1 MSIEDLRTELDEE
14 DNIDPIEDNQG
25 DESQENSEETQ
36 NESSQPD
43 DETSEDEEF
52 VITVGDEKPEPSD
65 DDDFSG
71 KPAPTW
77 VKDLRKKER
86 EARKRIKELE
96 AQVQQAKPADKP
108 IEVGAKPK
116 LSDFDYDED
125 QFESAVE
132 QWHERKRQVDQQ
144 QAAKRA
150 EEEQAQQ
157 AWQTKMQSYEERRQ
171 TVAAKVR
178 DFEEVEEA
186 AKDKLTPTQQGILIH
201 AAENPE
207 LIMYHLGK
215 HPNKAKELA
224 EITDPI
230 QFAFA
235 AAKLDSQMKIQT
247 RKPSTQ
253 PERKPSGSAGLAGA
267 VDQKLAQLEAK
278 AAKTGDRTELI
289 KYKKSLQKEG
299 EYLW

>member
-14 DNIDPIEDNQG
+14 DNIDPIEDNQ
-25 DESQENSEETQ
+25 EVENQEDPEETQ
-36 NESSQPD
+36 DESNQSD

-52 VITVGDEKPEPSD
+52 VITVGDEEPEPSD
-65 DDDFSG
+65 EDDFSG

-96 AQVQQAKPADKP
+96 AQVQQAKPTEKP
-108 IEVGAKPK
+108 IEVGPKPK
-116 LSDFDYDED
+116 LADFDYDED

-144 QAAKRA
+144 QASKRA
-150 EEEQAQQ
+150 EEEKAQQ
-157 AWQTKMQSYEERRQ
+157 AWQSKMQSYEERRQ
-171 TVAAKVR
+171 TVASKVR

-215 HPNKAKELA
+215 NPNKAKELA

-253 PERKPSGSAGLAGA
+253 PERKPSGSAGLSGV

-289 KYKKSLQKEG
+289 KYKKSLQK
-299 EYLW
+299 

>member
-14 DNIDPIEDNQG
+14 DNIDPIEDNQE
-25 DESQENSEETQ
+25 DESQENSEEAQ
-36 NESSQPD
+36 DEAKQSD
-43 DETSEDEEF
+43 DEMSEDEEF
-52 VITVGDEKPEPSD
+52 VITVGDEEPEPSD

-71 KPAPTW
+71 KPAPPW

-96 AQVQQAKPADKP
+96 AQVQQAKPTEKP
-108 IEVGAKPK
+108 IEVGPKPK
-116 LSDFDYDED
+116 LADFDYDED

-132 QWHERKRQVDQQ
+132 QWHERKRQVEQQ
-144 QAAKRA
+144 QASKQA

-157 AWQTKMQSYEERRQ
+157 AWQAKMQSYEERRQ
-171 TVAAKVR
+171 NVASKVR

-186 AKDKLTPTQQGILIH
+186 AKDKLTATQQGILIH

-207 LIMYHLGK
+207 LILYHLGK
-215 HPNKAKELA
+215 NPKKAQELS

-253 PERKPSGSAGLAGA
+253 PERKPSGSAGLSGV

-289 KYKKSLQKEG
+289 RYKKSLQK
-299 EYLW
+299 

>member
-14 DNIDPIEDNQG
+14 DNIDPIEDNQEVENQEDPEANQ
-25 DESQENSEETQ
+25 DESNQS
-36 NESSQPD
+36 D

-52 VITVGDEKPEPSD
+52 VITVGDEEPEPFD

-108 IEVGAKPK
+108 IEVGPKPK
-116 LSDFDYDED
+116 LADFDYDED
-125 QFESAVE
+125 QFETAVE
-132 QWHERKRQVDQQ
+132 QWHERKRQVEQQ
-144 QAAKRA
+144 QAAKQA
-150 EEEQAQQ
+150 EEEKAKQ
-157 AWQTKMQSYEERRQ
+157 AWQVKMQSYEERRQ
-171 TVAAKVR
+171 NVASKVR

-186 AKDKLTPTQQGILIH
+186 AKDKLTATQQGILIY

-207 LIMYHLGK
+207 LILYHLGK
-215 HPNKAKELA
+215 NPKKAQELS

-235 AAKLDSQMKIQT
+235 AAKLDSKMKIQT

-253 PERKPSGSAGLAGA
+253 PERKPSGSAGLSGV

-289 KYKKSLQKEG
+289 KYKKSLQK
-299 EYLW
+299 

>member
-14 DNIDPIEDNQG
+14 DNIDPIEDSQEG
-25 DESQENSEETQ
+25 ESQENSEETQ
-36 NESSQPD
+36 NEASQSD

-52 VITVGDEKPEPSD
+52 VITIGDEEPEPSGE
-65 DDDFSG
+65 DDFSG

-96 AQVQQAKPADKP
+96 AQVQQAKPDEKP
-108 IEVGAKPK
+108 IEVGQKPK

-132 QWHERKRQVDQQ
+132 QWHERKRQVEQQ
-144 QAAKRA
+144 QAAKQA
-150 EEEQAQQ
+150 EEEKAKQ

-171 TVAAKVR
+171 NVASKVR

-207 LIMYHLGK
+207 LILYHLGK
-215 HPNKAKELA
+215 NPKRAQELSD
-224 EITDPI
+224 ITDAI

-253 PERKPSGSAGLAGA
+253 PERKPSGSAGLSGV

-289 KYKKSLQKEG
+289 KYKKSLQK
-299 EYLW
+299 

>member
-14 DNIDPIEDNQG
+14 DNIDPIEDNQE
-25 DESQENSEETQ
+25 DESQENPEKTQ
-36 NESSQPD
+36 DEASQSD
-43 DETSEDEEF
+43 DETSKDEEF
-52 VITVGDEKPEPSD
+52 VITAGDEEPKPSD

-71 KPAPTW
+71 KPAPIW

-96 AQVQQAKPADKP
+96 AQVQQVKPAEKL
-108 IEVGAKPK
+108 IEVGPKPR
-116 LSDFDYDED
+116 LADFDYDED
-125 QFESAVE
+125 DFESAVE
-132 QWHERKRQVDQQ
+132 QWHERKRQVEQQ
-144 QAAKRA
+144 QAAKQA
-150 EEEQAQQ
+150 EDEKAKQ

-171 TVAAKVR
+171 NVASKVR

-186 AKDKLTPTQQGILIH
+186 AKDKLTATQQGILIH

-207 LIMYHLGK
+207 LILYHLGK
-215 HPNKAKELA
+215 NPKKAQELS

-253 PERKPSGSAGLAGA
+253 PERKPSGSAGLSGV

-278 AAKTGDRTELI
+278 AAKTGDRTDLI
-289 KYKKSLQKEG
+289 KYKKSLQK
-299 EYLW
+299 

>member
-14 DNIDPIEDNQG
+14 DNIDPIEDNQEDG
-25 DESQENSEETQ
+25 NQEDPEETQ
-36 NESSQPD
+36 D
-43 DETSEDEEF
+43 DETSQSDDETSDDEEF
-52 VITVGDEKPEPSD
+52 VITAGDETPEPSGED
-65 DDDFSG
+65 DEHHG
-71 KPAPTW
+71 KPAPAW
-77 VKDLRKKER
+77 VKDLRKQSR
-86 EARKRIKELE
+86 EDKKRIKELE
-96 AQVQQAKPADKP
+96 AQVQQAKPAEKL

-132 QWHERKRQVDQQ
+132 QWHERKRQVEQQ
-144 QAAKRA
+144 QAVKRA
-150 EEEQAQQ
+150 EEEKAQQ
-157 AWQTKMQSYEERRQ
+157 TWQSKMQSYEERRQ

-289 KYKKSLQKEG
+289 KYKKSLQK
-299 EYLW
+299 

>member
-14 DNIDPIEDNQG
+14 DNIDPIEDNQEV
-25 DESQENSEETQ
+25 ESQDDPEETQ
-36 NESSQPD
+36 DESNQSD

-52 VITVGDEKPEPSD
+52 VITVGDEEPKPSD
-65 DDDFSG
+65 EDDFSG
-71 KPAPTW
+71 KPAPPW

-96 AQVQQAKPADKP
+96 AQVQQAKPDDKP
-108 IEVGAKPK
+108 LEVGPKPK
-116 LSDFDYDED
+116 LADFDYDED

-132 QWHERKRQVDQQ
+132 QWHERKRQVEQQ
-144 QAAKRA
+144 QAAKQA
-150 EEEQAQQ
+150 EEEKAKQ

-171 TVAAKVR
+171 NVASKVR

-186 AKDKLTPTQQGILIH
+186 AKDKLTATQQGILIH

-207 LIMYHLGK
+207 LILYHLGK
-215 HPNKAKELA
+215 NPKKAQELS

-253 PERKPSGSAGLAGA
+253 PERKPSGSAALSAV

-289 KYKKSLQKEG
+289 KYKKSLQK
-299 EYLW
+299 

>member
-14 DNIDPIEDNQG
+14 DNIDPIEDNQE

-36 NESSQPD
+36 DEAKQSD
-43 DETSEDEEF
+43 DEMSEDEEF
-52 VITVGDEKPEPSD
+52 VITVGDEEPEPSD

-96 AQVQQAKPADKP
+96 AQVQQAKPTEKP
-108 IEVGAKPK
+108 IEVGPKPK
-116 LSDFDYDED
+116 LADFDYDED

-132 QWHERKRQVDQQ
+132 QWHERKRQVEQQ
-144 QAAKRA
+144 QAAKQA

-157 AWQTKMQSYEERRQ
+157 AWQAKMQSYEERRQ
-171 TVAAKVR
+171 NVASKVR

-186 AKDKLTPTQQGILIH
+186 AKDKLTATQQGILIH

-207 LIMYHLGK
+207 LILYHLGK
-215 HPNKAKELA
+215 NPKKAQELS

-253 PERKPSGSAGLAGA
+253 PERKPSGSAGLSGV

-289 KYKKSLQKEG
+289 KYKKSLQK
-299 EYLW
+299 

>member
-14 DNIDPIEDNQG
+14 DNIDPIEDNQEV
-25 DESQENSEETQ
+25 ESQEEPEEAQ
-36 NESSQPD
+36 DESNQSD

-52 VITVGDEKPEPSD
+52 VITVGDEEPEPSD
-65 DDDFSG
+65 EDDFSG

-108 IEVGAKPK
+108 IEVGPKPK
-116 LSDFDYDED
+116 LADFDYDED

-132 QWHERKRQVDQQ
+132 QWHERKRQVEQQ
-144 QAAKRA
+144 QAAKQA
-150 EEEQAQQ
+150 EEEKVKQ

-171 TVAAKVR
+171 NVASKVR

-186 AKDKLTPTQQGILIH
+186 AKDKLTATQQGILIH

-207 LIMYHLGK
+207 LILYHLGK
-215 HPNKAKELA
+215 NPKKSQELS

-253 PERKPSGSAGLAGA
+253 PERKPSGSAGLSGV

-289 KYKKSLQKEG
+289 KYKKSLQK
-299 EYLW
+299 

>member
-14 DNIDPIEDNQG
+14 DNINPIEDNQE

-36 NESSQPD
+36 DDANQSD

-52 VITVGDEKPEPSD
+52 VITVGDEEPEPSD
-65 DDDFSG
+65 EDDFSG

-96 AQVQQAKPADKP
+96 AQVQQAKPTDKP
-108 IEVGAKPK
+108 IEVGPKPK
-116 LSDFDYDED
+116 LADFDYDED
-125 QFESAVE
+125 DFESAVE
-132 QWHERKRQVDQQ
+132 QWHERKRQVEQQ
-144 QAAKRA
+144 QAAKQA
-150 EEEQAQQ
+150 EEEKAKQ
-157 AWQTKMQSYEERRQ
+157 AWQAKMQSYEERRQ
-171 TVAAKVR
+171 NVASKVR

-186 AKDKLTPTQQGILIH
+186 AKDKLTATQQGILIH

-207 LIMYHLGK
+207 LILYHLGK
-215 HPNKAKELA
+215 NPKKAQELS

-253 PERKPSGSAGLAGA
+253 PERKPSGSAGLSGV

-289 KYKKSLQKEG
+289 KYKKSLQK
-299 EYLW
+299 

>member
-1 MSIEDLRTELDEE
+1 MSIEDLRTKLDEE
-14 DNIDPIEDNQG
+14 DNIDPIEDNQE
-25 DESQENSEETQ
+25 DENQEDPEETQ
-36 NESSQPD
+36 DESNQSD

-52 VITVGDEKPEPSD
+52 VITVGDEEPEPSD
-65 DDDFSG
+65 EDDFSG

-108 IEVGAKPK
+108 IEVGPKPK
-116 LSDFDYDED
+116 LADFDYDED

-132 QWHERKRQVDQQ
+132 QWHERKRQVEQQ
-144 QAAKRA
+144 QVAKQA
-150 EEEQAQQ
+150 EEEKAKQ
-157 AWQTKMQSYEERRQ
+157 AWQNKMQSYEERRQ
-171 TVAAKVR
+171 NVASKVR

-186 AKDKLTPTQQGILIH
+186 AKDKLTATQQGILIH
-201 AAENPE
+201 AADNPE
-207 LIMYHLGK
+207 LILYHLGK
-215 HPNKAKELA
+215 NPKKAQELS

-253 PERKPSGSAGLAGA
+253 PERKPSGSAGLSGV

-289 KYKKSLQKEG
+289 KYKKSLQK
-299 EYLW
+299 

>member
-1 MSIEDLRTELDEE
+1 MSIEDLRTEMDEE
-14 DNIDPIEDNQG
+14 DNIDPIEDNQE
-25 DESQENSEETQ
+25 DESQEDPEETQ
-36 NESSQPD
+36 DESNQSD

-52 VITVGDEKPEPSD
+52 VITVGDEEPEPSD
-65 DDDFSG
+65 EDDFSG
-71 KPAPTW
+71 KPAPAW

-108 IEVGAKPK
+108 IEVGPKPK
-116 LSDFDYDED
+116 LADFDYDED

-132 QWHERKRQVDQQ
+132 QWHERKRQVEQQ
-144 QAAKRA
+144 QAAKQA
-150 EEEQAQQ
+150 EEEKAKQ
-157 AWQTKMQSYEERRQ
+157 AWQAKMQSYEERRQ
-171 TVAAKVR
+171 NVASKVR

-186 AKDKLTPTQQGILIH
+186 AKDKLTATQQGILIH

-207 LIMYHLGK
+207 LILYHLGK
-215 HPNKAKELA
+215 NPKKAQELS

-253 PERKPSGSAGLAGA
+253 PERKPSGSAGLSGV

-289 KYKKSLQKEG
+289 KYKKSLQK
-299 EYLW
+299 

>member
-14 DNIDPIEDNQG
+14 DNIDPIEDNQ
-25 DESQENSEETQ
+25 EVENQEDPEETQ
-36 NESSQPD
+36 DESNQSD

-52 VITVGDEKPEPSD
+52 VITAGDETPEPSD
-65 DDDFSG
+65 EDEGFTG
-71 KPAPTW
+71 KPAPKW
-77 VKDLRKKER
+77 VNNLRKKER
-86 EARKRIKELE
+86 EAQKRIKELE
-96 AQVQQAKPADKP
+96 AQVQQVKPAEKL

-132 QWHERKRQVDQQ
+132 QWHERKRQVEQQ

-157 AWQTKMQSYEERRQ
+157 AWQSKMQSYEERRQ

-207 LIMYHLGK
+207 LILYHLGK
-215 HPNKAKELA
+215 NPKKAQELS

-253 PERKPSGSAGLAGA
+253 PERKPSGSAGLSGV

-289 KYKKSLQKEG
+289 KYKKSLQK
-299 EYLW
+299 

>member
-1 MSIEDLRTELDEE
+1 MSIEDLRTELDQE
-14 DNIDPIEDNQG
+14 DNIDPIEDNQEV
-25 DESQENSEETQ
+25 ESQEDPEETQ
-36 NESSQPD
+36 DESNQSD
-43 DETSEDEEF
+43 DEISEDEEF
-52 VITVGDEKPEPSD
+52 VITVGDEEPEPSD
-65 DDDFSG
+65 GDDFSG

-77 VKDLRKKER
+77 VKELRKKER

-96 AQVQQAKPADKP
+96 AQVQQPKPADKP
-108 IEVGAKPK
+108 IEVGPKPK
-116 LSDFDYDED
+116 LADFDYDED

-132 QWHERKRQVDQQ
+132 QWHERKRQVEQQ
-144 QAAKRA
+144 QAAKQA
-150 EEEQAQQ
+150 EEEKAKQ

-171 TVAAKVR
+171 NVASKVR

-186 AKDKLTPTQQGILIH
+186 AKDKLTATQQGILIH

-207 LIMYHLGK
+207 LILYHLGK
-215 HPNKAKELA
+215 NPKKAQELS

-253 PERKPSGSAGLAGA
+253 PERKPSGSAGLSGV

-289 KYKKSLQKEG
+289 KYKKSLQK
-299 EYLW
+299 

>member
-14 DNIDPIEDNQG
+14 DNIDPIEDNQE
-25 DESQENSEETQ
+25 DENQEDPEETQ
-36 NESSQPD
+36 DESNQSE

-52 VITVGDEKPEPSD
+52 VITVGDEEPEPSD

-77 VKDLRKKER
+77 VKELRKKER

-108 IEVGAKPK
+108 IEVGPKPK
-116 LSDFDYDED
+116 LADFDYDED

-132 QWHERKRQVDQQ
+132 QWHERKRQVEQQ
-144 QAAKRA
+144 QAAKQA
-150 EEEQAQQ
+150 EEEKAKQ
-157 AWQTKMQSYEERRQ
+157 AWQQKMQSYEERRQ
-171 TVAAKVR
+171 NVASKVK
-178 DFEEVEEA
+178 DFGELEEA

-215 HPNKAKELA
+215 NPKKAQELSA
-224 EITDPI
+224 ITDPVL
-230 QFAFA
+230 FAFA

-247 RKPSTQ
+247 RKPATQ
-253 PERKPSGSAGLAGA
+253 PEKKPSGSAGLAGA

-289 KYKKSLQKEG
+289 KYKKSLQK
-299 EYLW
+299 

>member
-14 DNIDPIEDNQG
+14 DNVDPIEGNQE
-25 DESQENSEETQ
+25 DEIQENSEETQ
-36 NESSQPD
+36 DEASQSD

-52 VITVGDEKPEPSD
+52 VITVGDEDPEPSD

-96 AQVQQAKPADKP
+96 AQVQQAKPAEKP
-108 IEVGAKPK
+108 IEVGPKPK

-132 QWHERKRQVDQQ
+132 QWHERKRQVEQR

-247 RKPSTQ
+247 RKPATQ
-253 PERKPSGSAGLAGA
+253 PEKKPSGSAGLAGA

-289 KYKKSLQKEG
+289 KYKKSLQK
-299 EYLW
+299 

>member
-1 MSIEDLRTELDEE
+1 MSIEDLRTELGEE
-14 DNIDPIEDNQG
+14 DNIDLIVPEPVDSN
-25 DESQENSEETQ
+25 
-36 NESSQPD
+36 PD
-43 DETSEDEEF
+43 DALDPPEPDDNPDDLRGEPPVDDEEF
-52 VITVGDEKPEPSD
+52 VITVGDEEPEPSD

-71 KPAPTW
+71 KPAPAW

-108 IEVGAKPK
+108 IEVGPKPK
-116 LSDFDYDED
+116 LADFDYDED

-132 QWHERKRQVDQQ
+132 QWHERKRQVEQQ
-144 QAAKRA
+144 QVAKQA
-150 EEEQAQQ
+150 EEEKAKQ
-157 AWQTKMQSYEERRQ
+157 AWQQKMQSYEERRQ
-171 TVAAKVR
+171 NVASKVR
-178 DFEEVEEA
+178 DFEELEEA

-215 HPNKAKELA
+215 NPKKAQELSA
-224 EITDPI
+224 ITDPVL
-230 QFAFA
+230 FAFA

-247 RKPSTQ
+247 RKPATQ
-253 PERKPSGSAGLAGA
+253 PEKKPSGSAGLAGA

-289 KYKKSLQKEG
+289 KYKKSLQK
-299 EYLW
+299 

>member
-1 MSIEDLRTELDEE
+1 MSIEDLRTELDEK
-14 DNIDPIEDNQG
+14 DNIDPIEDNQE

-36 NESSQPD
+36 DEANQSD

-52 VITVGDEKPEPSD
+52 VITVGDEEPEPSD
-65 DDDFSG
+65 EDDFSG

-96 AQVQQAKPADKP
+96 AQVQQAKPTEKP
-108 IEVGAKPK
+108 IEVGPKPK
-116 LSDFDYDED
+116 LADFDYDED

-132 QWHERKRQVDQQ
+132 QWHERKRQVEQQ
-144 QAAKRA
+144 QAAKQA
-150 EEEQAQQ
+150 EEEKAKQ

-171 TVAAKVR
+171 NVASKVR

-186 AKDKLTPTQQGILIH
+186 AKDKLTATQQGILIH

-207 LIMYHLGK
+207 LILYHLGK
-215 HPNKAKELA
+215 NPKKAQELS

-253 PERKPSGSAGLAGA
+253 PERKPSGSAGLSGV

-278 AAKTGDRTELI
+278 AAKTGDCTELI
-289 KYKKSLQKEG
+289 KYKKSLQK
-299 EYLW
+299 

>member
-14 DNIDPIEDNQG
+14 DSINPIEDNQEV
-25 DESQENSEETQ
+25 ESQEDPEETQ
-36 NESSQPD
+36 DETSQSD

-52 VITVGDEKPEPSD
+52 VITVGDEEPELSD

-71 KPAPTW
+71 KPAPAW

-108 IEVGAKPK
+108 IEVGPKPK
-116 LSDFDYDED
+116 LADFDYDED

-132 QWHERKRQVDQQ
+132 QWHERKRQVEQQ
-144 QAAKRA
+144 QAAKQA
-150 EEEQAQQ
+150 EEEKAKQ

-171 TVAAKVR
+171 NVASKVR

-186 AKDKLTPTQQGILIH
+186 AKDKLTATQQGILIH

-207 LIMYHLGK
+207 LILYHLGK
-215 HPNKAKELA
+215 NPKKAQELS

-253 PERKPSGSAGLAGA
+253 PERKPSGSAGLSGV

-289 KYKKSLQKEG
+289 KYKKSLQK
-299 EYLW
+299 

>member
-1 MSIEDLRTELDEE
+1 MSIEELREELDQKDE
-14 DNIDPIEDNQG
+14 IDLVEDNQE
-25 DESQENSEETQ
+25 DQAANDLEKAQDNETSQS
-36 NESSQPD
+36 D
-43 DETSEDEEF
+43 DETSDDEEF
-52 VITVGDEKPEPSD
+52 VITIAGEEPPEPSD

-71 KPAPTW
+71 QPAPAW
-77 VKDLRKKER
+77 VKDLRKQSR
-86 EARKRIKELE
+86 EDKKRIKELE
-96 AQVQQAKPADKP
+96 AQVQKSQPAYKP
-108 IEVGAKPK
+108 IEVGPKPK

-132 QWHERKRQVDQQ
+132 QWHERKRQVEQQ
-144 QAAKRA
+144 QASKQA

-157 AWQTKMQSYEERRQ
+157 AWQSKMQSYEERRQ

-247 RKPSTQ
+247 RKPATQ
-253 PERKPSGSAGLAGA
+253 PEKKPSGSAGLAGA

-289 KYKKSLQKEG
+289 KYKKSLQK
-299 EYLW
+299 

>member
-1 MSIEDLRTELDEE
+1 MSIEELRTELDEE
-14 DNIDPIEDNQG
+14 DSIDQIEDNR
-25 DESQENSEETQ
+25 EVENQEDPEETQ
-36 NESSQPD
+36 DESNQSD

-52 VITVGDEKPEPSD
+52 VITVGDEDPEPSD
-65 DDDFSG
+65 EDDFSG

-96 AQVQQAKPADKP
+96 AQVQQDKPADKP
-108 IEVGAKPK
+108 IEVGPKPK
-116 LSDFDYDED
+116 LADFDYDED

-132 QWHERKRQVDQQ
+132 QWHERKRQVEQQ
-144 QAAKRA
+144 QAAKQA
-150 EEEQAQQ
+150 EEEKAKQ
-157 AWQTKMQSYEERRQ
+157 AWQTKMQSYEERRLN
-171 TVAAKVR
+171 VASKVR

-186 AKDKLTPTQQGILIH
+186 AKDKLTATQQGILIH

-207 LIMYHLGK
+207 LILYHLGK
-215 HPNKAKELA
+215 NPKKAQELS

-253 PERKPSGSAGLAGA
+253 PERKPSGSAGLSGV

-289 KYKKSLQKEG
+289 KYKKSLQK
-299 EYLW
+299 

>member
-14 DNIDPIEDNQG
+14 DNIDPIEDNQE
-25 DESQENSEETQ
+25 DENQEDPEETQ
-36 NESSQPD
+36 D
-43 DETSEDEEF
+43 DETSQSDDETSDDEEF
-52 VITVGDEKPEPSD
+52 VITVGDEEPEPSD
-65 DDDFSG
+65 EDGFSG

-96 AQVQQAKPADKP
+96 AQVQQAKPAEKP
-108 IEVGAKPK
+108 IEVGPKPK
-116 LSDFDYDED
+116 LADFDYDED

-132 QWHERKRQVDQQ
+132 QWHERKRQVEQQ
-144 QAAKRA
+144 QASKQA
-150 EEEQAQQ
+150 EEKQAQQ
-157 AWQTKMQSYEERRQ
+157 VWQTKMQSYEERRQ

-247 RKPSTQ
+247 RKPATQ
-253 PERKPSGSAGLAGA
+253 PEKKPSGSAGLSGA

-278 AAKTGDRTELI
+278 AAKSGDRTELI
-289 KYKKSLQKEG
+289 KYKKSLQK
-299 EYLW
+299 

>member
-1 MSIEDLRTELDEE
+1 MSIEDLRTELDQE
-14 DNIDPIEDNQG
+14 DNIDPIEDNQEV
-25 DESQENSEETQ
+25 ESQEDSEETQ
-36 NESSQPD
+36 DESKQSD

-52 VITVGDEKPEPSD
+52 VITVGDEEPEPSD
-65 DDDFSG
+65 EDDFSG
-71 KPAPTW
+71 KPAPAW

-108 IEVGAKPK
+108 IEVGPKPK
-116 LSDFDYDED
+116 LADFDYDED
-125 QFESAVE
+125 QFETAVE
-132 QWHERKRQVDQQ
+132 QWHERKRQVEQQ
-144 QAAKRA
+144 QAAKQA
-150 EEEQAQQ
+150 EEEKAKQ
-157 AWQTKMQSYEERRQ
+157 AWQQKMQSYEERRQ
-171 TVAAKVR
+171 NVASKVK
-178 DFEEVEEA
+178 DFEELEEA

-215 HPNKAKELA
+215 NPKKAQELSA
-224 EITDPI
+224 ITDPVL
-230 QFAFA
+230 FAFA

-247 RKPSTQ
+247 RKPATQ
-253 PERKPSGSAGLAGA
+253 PEKKPSGSAGLAGA

-289 KYKKSLQKEG
+289 KYKKSLQK
-299 EYLW
+299 

>member
-1 MSIEDLRTELDEE
+1 MSIEELREELDQKDE
-14 DNIDPIEDNQG
+14 IDLVEDNQE
-25 DESQENSEETQ
+25 DQAANDLEKAQ
-36 NESSQPD
+36 D
-43 DETSEDEEF
+43 DETSQSDDEMSDDEEF
-52 VITVGDEKPEPSD
+52 VITVGDEPPEPSD

-71 KPAPTW
+71 QPAPAW
-77 VKDLRKKER
+77 VKDLRKQSR
-86 EARKRIKELE
+86 EDKKRIKELE
-96 AQVQQAKPADKP
+96 AQVQQAKPAEKP
-108 IEVGAKPK
+108 IEVGPKPK

-132 QWHERKRQVDQQ
+132 QWHERKRQVEQQ
-144 QAAKRA
+144 QASKQA

-171 TVAAKVR
+171 AVASKVR

-247 RKPSTQ
+247 RKPATQ
-253 PERKPSGSAGLAGA
+253 PEKKPSGSAGLAGA

-278 AAKTGDRTELI
+278 AAKSGDRTELI
-289 KYKKSLQKEG
+289 KYKKSLQK
-299 EYLW
+299 

>member
-1 MSIEDLRTELDEE
+1 MSIEDLRTEPDEE
-14 DNIDPIEDNQG
+14 DNIDPIEDNQE

-36 NESSQPD
+36 DEANQSD

-52 VITVGDEKPEPSD
+52 VITVGDEEPEPSD

-96 AQVQQAKPADKP
+96 AQVQQVKPTEKP
-108 IEVGAKPK
+108 IEVGPKPR
-116 LSDFDYDED
+116 LADFDYDED
-125 QFESAVE
+125 DFESAVE
-132 QWHERKRQVDQQ
+132 QWHERKRQVEQQ
-144 QAAKRA
+144 QATKQA
-150 EEEQAQQ
+150 EEEKANQ

-171 TVAAKVR
+171 NVASKVR

-186 AKDKLTPTQQGILIH
+186 AKDKLTATQQGILIH

-207 LIMYHLGK
+207 LILYHLGK
-215 HPNKAKELA
+215 NPKKAQELS

-253 PERKPSGSAGLAGA
+253 PERKPSGSAGLSGV

-289 KYKKSLQKEG
+289 KYKKSLQK
-299 EYLW
+299 

>member
-25 DESQENSEETQ
+25 DKSQENSEETQ
-36 NESSQPD
+36 NESSQSD
-43 DETSEDEEF
+43 DETSDDEEF
-52 VITVGDEKPEPSD
+52 VITVGDEPPEPSD

-71 KPAPTW
+71 QPAPAW
-77 VKDLRKKER
+77 VKDLRKQSR
-86 EARKRIKELE
+86 EDKKRIKELE
-96 AQVQQAKPADKP
+96 AQVQQAKPAEKP
-108 IEVGAKPK
+108 IEVGLKPK
-116 LSDFDYDED
+116 LADFDYDED

-132 QWHERKRQVDQQ
+132 QWHERKRQVEQQ
-144 QAAKRA
+144 QASKQA
-150 EEEQAQQ
+150 EEKQAQQ

-247 RKPSTQ
+247 RKPVTQ
-253 PERKPSGSAGLAGA
+253 PEKKPSGSSAISGA
-267 VDQKLAQLEAK
+267 VDQKLAQLEAE
-278 AAKTGDRTELI
+278 AARTGDRTKLI
-289 KYKKSLQKEG
+289 QYKKSLQK
-299 EYLW
+299 

>member
-14 DNIDPIEDNQG
+14 DNIDPIEDNQEV
-25 DESQENSEETQ
+25 ESQDDPEETQ
-36 NESSQPD
+36 DESNQSD

-52 VITVGDEKPEPSD
+52 VITVGDEEPEPSD
-65 DDDFSG
+65 EDDFSG
-71 KPAPTW
+71 KPAPAW

-96 AQVQQAKPADKP
+96 TQVQQAKPTDKP
-108 IEVGAKPK
+108 IEVGPKPK
-116 LSDFDYDED
+116 LADFDYDED
-125 QFESAVE
+125 QFENAVE
-132 QWHERKRQVDQQ
+132 QWHERKRQVEQQ
-144 QAAKRA
+144 QAAKQA
-150 EEEQAQQ
+150 EEEKAKQ

-171 TVAAKVR
+171 NVASKVR

-186 AKDKLTPTQQGILIH
+186 AKDKLTATQQGILIH

-207 LIMYHLGK
+207 LILYHLGK
-215 HPNKAKELA
+215 NPKKAQELS

-253 PERKPSGSAGLAGA
+253 PERKPSGSAGLSGV

-289 KYKKSLQKEG
+289 KYKKSLQE
-299 EYLW
+299 

>member
-14 DNIDPIEDNQG
+14 DNIDPIEDNQEV
-25 DESQENSEETQ
+25 ESQDDPEETQ
-36 NESSQPD
+36 DESNQSD

-52 VITVGDEKPEPSD
+52 VITVGDEEPEPSD

-96 AQVQQAKPADKP
+96 AQVQQAKPDEKP
-108 IEVGAKPK
+108 IEVGPKPK
-116 LSDFDYDED
+116 LADFDYDED

-132 QWHERKRQVDQQ
+132 QWHERKRQVEQQ
-144 QAAKRA
+144 QAAKQA
-150 EEEQAQQ
+150 EEEKAKQ

-171 TVAAKVR
+171 NVASKVR

-186 AKDKLTPTQQGILIH
+186 AKDKLTATQQGILIH

-207 LIMYHLGK
+207 LILYHLGK
-215 HPNKAKELA
+215 NPKKAQELS

-253 PERKPSGSAGLAGA
+253 PERKPSGSAGLSGV

-278 AAKTGDRTELI
+278 AAKTGDRTEVI
-289 KYKKSLQKEG
+289 KYKKSLQK
-299 EYLW
+299 

>member
-14 DNIDPIEDNQG
+14 DNIDPIEDNQE
-25 DESQENSEETQ
+25 DENQEDPEETQ
-36 NESSQPD
+36 DESNQSD

-52 VITVGDEKPEPSD
+52 VITVGDEEPEPSD
-65 DDDFSG
+65 EDDFSG

-108 IEVGAKPK
+108 IEVGPKPK
-116 LSDFDYDED
+116 LADFDYDED

-132 QWHERKRQVDQQ
+132 QWHERKRQVEQQ
-144 QAAKRA
+144 QVAKQA
-150 EEEQAQQ
+150 EEEKAKQ

-171 TVAAKVR
+171 NVASKVR

-186 AKDKLTPTQQGILIH
+186 AKDKLTATQQGILIH

-207 LIMYHLGK
+207 LILYHLGK
-215 HPNKAKELA
+215 NPKKAQELS

-253 PERKPSGSAGLAGA
+253 PERKPSGSAGLSGV

-289 KYKKSLQKEG
+289 KYKKSLQK
-299 EYLW
+299 

>member
-14 DNIDPIEDNQG
+14 DNIDPIEDNQEV
-25 DESQENSEETQ
+25 ESQDDPEETQ
-36 NESSQPD
+36 DESNQSD

-52 VITVGDEKPEPSD
+52 VITVGDEEPEPSD

-108 IEVGAKPK
+108 IEVGPKPK
-116 LSDFDYDED
+116 LADFDYDED
-125 QFESAVE
+125 QFENAVE
-132 QWHERKRQVDQQ
+132 QWHERKRQVEQQ
-144 QAAKRA
+144 QAAKQA
-150 EEEQAQQ
+150 EEEKAKQ
-157 AWQTKMQSYEERRQ
+157 AWQAKMQSYEERRQ
-171 TVAAKVR
+171 NVASKVR

-186 AKDKLTPTQQGILIH
+186 AKDKLTATQQGILIH
-201 AAENPE
+201 AADNPE
-207 LIMYHLGK
+207 LILYHLGK
-215 HPNKAKELA
+215 NPKKAQELS

-253 PERKPSGSAGLAGA
+253 PERKPSGSAGLSGV

-289 KYKKSLQKEG
+289 KYKKSLQK
-299 EYLW
+299 

>member
-1 MSIEDLRTELDEE
+1 MSIEDLQEELDQEHE
-14 DNIDPIEDNQG
+14 ADPVEDNQEDQHEG
-25 DESQENSEETQ
+25 DPEDTQDDET
-36 NESSQPD
+36 PPTD
-43 DETSEDEEF
+43 DETSAEDEEF
-52 VITVGDEKPEPSD
+52 VITVGDEEPKPSED
-65 DDDFSG
+65 DEFNG

-77 VKDLRKKER
+77 VKDLRKQSR
-86 EARKRIKELE
+86 EDKKRIKELE
-96 AQVQQAKPADKP
+96 AQLQKSQPAEKP

-125 QFESAVE
+125 KFEQAVE
-132 QWHERKRQVDQQ
+132 QWHERKRQVEQQ
-144 QAAKRA
+144 QAAKQA
-150 EEEQAQQ
+150 EEEKAKQ

-171 TVAAKVR
+171 NVASKVR

-186 AKDKLTPTQQGILIH
+186 AKDRLTATQQGILIH

-207 LIMYHLGK
+207 LILYHLGK
-215 HPNKAKELA
+215 NPKKAQELS

-235 AAKLDSQMKIQT
+235 AAKLDSQMKIQS

-253 PERKPSGSAGLAGA
+253 PERKPSGSAGLSGV

-289 KYKKSLQKEG
+289 KYKKSLQK
-299 EYLW
+299 

>member
-1 MSIEDLRTELDEE
+1 MSIEDLRTEMDEE
-14 DNIDPIEDNQG
+14 DNIDPIEDNQEV
-25 DESQENSEETQ
+25 ESQENPEETQ
-36 NESSQPD
+36 DESNQSD

-52 VITVGDEKPEPSD
+52 VITVGDEEPEPSD
-65 DDDFSG
+65 EDDFSG
-71 KPAPTW
+71 KPAPAW

-108 IEVGAKPK
+108 IEVGPKPK
-116 LSDFDYDED
+116 LADFDYDED

-132 QWHERKRQVDQQ
+132 QWHERKRQVEQQ
-144 QAAKRA
+144 QAAKQA
-150 EEEQAQQ
+150 EEEKAKQ

-171 TVAAKVR
+171 NVASKVR

-186 AKDKLTPTQQGILIH
+186 AKDKLTATQQGILIH

-207 LIMYHLGK
+207 LILYHLGK
-215 HPNKAKELA
+215 NPKKAQELS

-253 PERKPSGSAGLAGA
+253 PERKPSGSAGLSGV

-289 KYKKSLQKEG
+289 KYKKSLQK
-299 EYLW
+299 

>member
-14 DNIDPIEDNQG
+14 DSINPIEDNQE
-25 DESQENSEETQ
+25 DESQDNSEETQ
-36 NESSQPD
+36 DEANQSD
-43 DETSEDEEF
+43 DEMSEDEEF
-52 VITVGDEKPEPSD
+52 VITVGDEEPEPSD

-71 KPAPTW
+71 KPAPAW

-108 IEVGAKPK
+108 IEVGPKPK
-116 LSDFDYDED
+116 LADFDYDED

-132 QWHERKRQVDQQ
+132 QWHERKRQVEQQ
-144 QAAKRA
+144 QAAKQA
-150 EEEQAQQ
+150 EEEKAKQ

-171 TVAAKVR
+171 NVASKVR

-186 AKDKLTPTQQGILIH
+186 AKDKLTATQQGILIH

-207 LIMYHLGK
+207 LILYHLGK
-215 HPNKAKELA
+215 NPKKAQELS

-253 PERKPSGSAGLAGA
+253 PERKPSGSAGLSGV

-289 KYKKSLQKEG
+289 KYKKSLQK
-299 EYLW
+299 

>member
-14 DNIDPIEDNQG
+14 DNIDPIEDNQE

-36 NESSQPD
+36 DETSQSD
-43 DETSEDEEF
+43 DETSDDEEF
-52 VITVGDEKPEPSD
+52 VITAGDETPEPSGED
-65 DDDFSG
+65 DEHHG
-71 KPAPTW
+71 KPAPAW
-77 VKDLRKKER
+77 VKDLRKQSR
-86 EARKRIKELE
+86 EDKKRIKELE
-96 AQVQQAKPADKP
+96 AQVQQAKPAEKP
-108 IEVGAKPK
+108 IEVGPKPK

-132 QWHERKRQVDQQ
+132 QWHERKRQVEQQ
-144 QAAKRA
+144 QASKQA

-247 RKPSTQ
+247 RKPATQ

-289 KYKKSLQKEG
+289 KYKKSLQK
-299 EYLW
+299 

>member
-1 MSIEDLRTELDEE
+1 MSIEDLRTELDEQ
-14 DNIDPIEDNQG
+14 DNIDPIEDNQEV
-25 DESQENSEETQ
+25 ESQEDPEETQ
-36 NESSQPD
+36 DESSQSD

-52 VITVGDEKPEPSD
+52 VITVGDEEPEPSD
-65 DDDFSG
+65 EDDFSG
-71 KPAPTW
+71 KPAPPW

-96 AQVQQAKPADKP
+96 AQAQQAKPADKP
-108 IEVGAKPK
+108 IEVGPKPK
-116 LSDFDYDED
+116 LADFDYDED

-132 QWHERKRQVDQQ
+132 QWHERKRQVEQQ
-144 QAAKRA
+144 QAAKQA
-150 EEEQAQQ
+150 EEEKAKQ

-171 TVAAKVR
+171 NVASKVR

-186 AKDKLTPTQQGILIH
+186 AKDKLTATQQGILIH

-207 LIMYHLGK
+207 LILYHLGK
-215 HPNKAKELA
+215 NPKKAQELS

-253 PERKPSGSAGLAGA
+253 PERKPSGSAGLSGV

-289 KYKKSLQKEG
+289 KYKKSLQK
-299 EYLW
+299 

>member
-1 MSIEDLRTELDEE
+1 MSIEDLRTELDQE
-14 DNIDPIEDNQG
+14 DNIDPIEDNQEVENQEDPEEAQ
-25 DESQENSEETQ
+25 DESNQS
-36 NESSQPD
+36 D

-52 VITVGDEKPEPSD
+52 VITVGDEEPEPSD

-71 KPAPTW
+71 KPAPAW
-77 VKDLRKKER
+77 VKDLRKQSR
-86 EARKRIKELE
+86 EDKKRIKELE

-108 IEVGAKPK
+108 IEVGPKPK
-116 LSDFDYDED
+116 LADFDYDED
-125 QFESAVE
+125 QFETAVE
-132 QWHERKRQVDQQ
+132 QWHERKRQVEQQ
-144 QAAKRA
+144 QAAKQA
-150 EEEQAQQ
+150 EEEKAKQ
-157 AWQTKMQSYEERRQ
+157 AWQAKMQSYEERRQ
-171 TVAAKVR
+171 NVASKVR

-186 AKDKLTPTQQGILIH
+186 AKDKLTATQQGILIH

-207 LIMYHLGK
+207 LILYHLGK
-215 HPNKAKELA
+215 NPKKAQELS

-247 RKPSTQ
+247 RKPATQ
-253 PERKPSGSAGLAGA
+253 PEKKPSGSAGLAGA

-289 KYKKSLQKEG
+289 KYKKSLQK
-299 EYLW
+299 